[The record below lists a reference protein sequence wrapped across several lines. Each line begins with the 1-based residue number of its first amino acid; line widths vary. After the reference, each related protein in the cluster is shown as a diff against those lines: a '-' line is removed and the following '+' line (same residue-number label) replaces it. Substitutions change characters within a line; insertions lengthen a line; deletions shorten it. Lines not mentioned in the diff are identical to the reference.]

1 MNLFNLRVYGI
12 LINTQNEVLLMDE
25 KRFGISFTKFPGGGL
40 EWGEGLEACLMREFK
55 EELCL
60 DIIVKDLFYVNPFF
74 VQSAFNTQEQL
85 ISFYYLV
92 IAKDLQMMSAN
103 SLDEQ
108 PRWSNVDTIDEKDI
122 TFPIDKEVLKLLKQ
136 KKRD

>member
-40 EWGEGLEACLMREFK
+40 EWGEGIEECLMREFK

-74 VQSAFNTQEQL
+74 VQSAFNAQEQL
-85 ISFYYLV
+85 ISFYYIV
-92 IAKDLQMMSAN
+92 IAKDLYMMSAN
-103 SLDEQ
+103 SFDEQ
-108 PRWSNVDTIDEKDI
+108 TKWSNIDTLSEKDI

>member
-1 MNLFNLRVYGI
+1 
-12 LINTQNEVLLMDE
+12 MDE

-85 ISFYYLV
+85 ISFYYIV

-108 PRWSNVDTIDEKDI
+108 PRWSNIDTIDEKDI